1 MRISDWSSDVCS
13 SDLAGAT
20 IATACSGAVVLAETG
35 LLDGQSATT
44 HWAYCDGL
52 QERHPDIHVQGDR
65 ALVVAGEGQRLLMA
79 GGGAS
84 WMDLAP
90 LLISRLPGV
99 EAAVRLAPLDLIDW
113 HDGGQQ
119 QTGRT
124 SGRGRLGN

>member
-1 MRISDWSSDVCS
+1 MIRPPPRSTPTDTLFPYPTLFRS
-13 SDLAGAT
+13 AGAT

-52 QERHPDIHVQGDR
+52 QERHPGIHVQGDR

-84 WMDLAP
+84 WMDMALF
-90 LLISRLPGV
+90 LISRLLGV
-99 EAAVRLAPLDLIDW
+99 EAAVRMARDRKS
-113 HDGGQQ
+113 
-119 QTGRT
+119 T
-124 SGRGRLGN
+124 RLNSSH